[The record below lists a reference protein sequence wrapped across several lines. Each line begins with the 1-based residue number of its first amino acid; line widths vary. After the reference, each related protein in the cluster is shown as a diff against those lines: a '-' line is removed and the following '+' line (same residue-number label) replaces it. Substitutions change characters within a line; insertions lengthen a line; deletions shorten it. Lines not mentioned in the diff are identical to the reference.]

1 MLDFEDADRLPQ
13 EVDAAE
19 FIGVKS
25 PKARGKRLTVLP
37 LAGVR
42 EIEPTPEEAE
52 QIEEGAEGA
61 EEPDE
66 SNWSNDLNDPKDSND
81 PKDPALPEL

>member
-1 MLDFEDADRLPQ
+1 MLDFEDAARLPQ

-25 PKARGKRLTVLP
+25 PPARGKRLAVLP

-42 EIEPTPEEAE
+42 EIEPTQEEAE
-52 QIEEGAEGA
+52 EIEEGAD
-61 EEPDE
+61 EPNE
-66 SNWSNDLNDPKDSND
+66 SNWSDDLNDPKDPNELKEPD
-81 PKDPALPEL
+81 LPEL